1 MQIMVILLFFVLDT
15 NKQIMPTKQ
24 KNMIYNSLQLH
35 LFRAIYNILPLI
47 LQLGGMEEIFFS
59 TFADKK

>member
-59 TFADKK
+59 TFTDKK